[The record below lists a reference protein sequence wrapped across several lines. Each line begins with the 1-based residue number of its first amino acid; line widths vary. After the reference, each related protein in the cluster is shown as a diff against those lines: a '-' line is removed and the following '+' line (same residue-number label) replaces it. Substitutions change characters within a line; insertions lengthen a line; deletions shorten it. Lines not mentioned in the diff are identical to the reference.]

1 MFYFHP
7 YVADWRRCWRSTPMR
22 LLALG
27 GAIQGAMV
35 AMPAAVSDHL
45 PNWIMQTGSTISFI
59 CLVAAGLGIGKGT
72 RPENQNVQHPDTPDT
87 GR

>member
-1 MFYFHP
+1 MMAYL
-7 YVADWRRCWRSTPMR
+7 ADWRRCWRSTPMR

-45 PNWIMQTGSTISFI
+45 PEWVLQAGSVISFL
-59 CLVAAGLGIGKGT
+59 CLVAAGMGIGKQT
-72 RPENQNVQHPDTPDT
+72 RPEAHDVRNLNP
-87 GR
+87 